1 MPTINLKFAA
11 IAGLLVA
18 FIAFAMH
25 YDHLKE
31 KVKLQDAELEQYAK
45 NAEIAAQQVKLA
57 DAARTNYLNKLTE
70 AENEIDNLRS
80 RVDSGA
86 VKLRVKAACPKLPTT
101 STDTAGATATAP
113 ELDADARQNYY
124 AHRADEG
131 KLTALL
137 NLCIATLKNDR
148 GVSED
153 EK

>member
-1 MPTINLKFAA
+1 MFPFNIKFAA
-11 IAGLLVA
+11 IACVLVS

-31 KVKLQDAELEQYAK
+31 KVKLQDAEIEQYAK

-57 DAARTNYLNKLTE
+57 DAARTDYLNKLTE

-86 VKLRVKAACPKLPTT
+86 VKLHVKATCPKLPTA
-101 STDTAGATATAP
+101 STDTAGATAAAP

-137 NLCIATLKNDR
+137 NLCITTLKNDR